1 MNLERIIMRPIQLFK
16 TKFLVTFPC
25 IYDVRV
31 LKLSSSN
38 SAPDSMSN
46 DDVMTKTMW
55 SNFEGRHKQS
65 VPIINGGVSVYPC

>member
-1 MNLERIIMRPIQLFK
+1 MTPNINDKSVIKKSDMNLERIIMRPIQLFK

-46 DDVMTKTMW
+46 DDVMTKT
-55 SNFEGRHKQS
+55 KQGP
-65 VPIINGGVSVYPC
+65 VV